1 MGLLG
6 PFEAR
11 PIIATAVS
19 GGADSMALALL
30 LDRWTRARG
39 GAVIA
44 LTVDHRLRPEAGA
57 EARRVGNWL
66 AARGIGHRTLIWKR
80 PKGVPTS
87 ALQAKAREERYRLLT
102 GWCRRQGVL
111 HLALAHHAGDQAE
124 TVLMRL
130 ARGAGFDGLAGMSQV
145 LSRHGVRLI
154 RPLLAV
160 DPQRLRTGLA
170 AMGQDWIEDPSNRD
184 EGFERIRWRHL
195 IPSGLQLPIAG
206 AAAEIGQERCRRE
219 RALAELLARARLNPG
234 QAELSLSLLLAAPPE
249 QALAGLA
256 RLLMAVGG
264 APYPS
269 RRESLER
276 VLFNLAAGGPSRTLG
291 GCRVVARRGRLLILA
306 EKAAATAPSGR
317 SPHQPLVP
325 GAFTVAKLNVNIM

>member
-1 MGLLG
+1 MAPLG
-6 PFEAR
+6 PFEDR
-11 PIIATAVS
+11 PVIAVAVS
-19 GGADSMALALL
+19 GGADSMSLALL
-30 LDRWTRARG
+30 LDRWTRAQG
-39 GAVIA
+39 GAVVA
-44 LTVDHRLRPEAGA
+44 LTVDHRLRPEAEA

-66 AARGIGHRTLIWKR
+66 AARGIGHRTLIWRR

-87 ALQAKAREERYRLLT
+87 ALQAQAREERYRLLT

-130 ARGAGFDGLAGMSQV
+130 ARGAGIHGLAGMSPV

-160 DPQRLRTGLA
+160 EPQRLRSSLA
-170 AMGQDWIEDPSNRD
+170 AMGQEWIEDPSNRD
-184 EGFERIRWRHL
+184 ERFERIRWRRL
-195 IPSGLQLPIAG
+195 IPSDLQLPIAR
-206 AAAEIGQERCRRE
+206 AAAEIGQERFRRE
-219 RALAELLARARLNPG
+219 RAMAELLARTRLQPG
-234 QAELSLSLLLAAPPE
+234 QAELPLSLLLAAASE

-264 APYPS
+264 APYPP

-276 VLFNLAAGGPSRTLG
+276 VLSNLRAGGPGRTLG
-291 GCRVVARRGRLLILA
+291 GCRVLARRGRLLIFA
-306 EKAAATAPSGR
+306 EQAARTAPGGR